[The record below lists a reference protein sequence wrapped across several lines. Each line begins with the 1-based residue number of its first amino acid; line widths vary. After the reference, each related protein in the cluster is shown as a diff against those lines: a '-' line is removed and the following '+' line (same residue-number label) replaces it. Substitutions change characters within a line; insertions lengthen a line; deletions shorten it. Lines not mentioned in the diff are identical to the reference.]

1 MSRTH
6 ALSFG
11 HRVQLPLQVFSNLVH
26 EFEGVQVIRAC
37 DTGRGKQNKTDIS
50 CALSNNQSRGN
61 CSKNSYVLPL
71 KPKEFSPTHQA
82 GFFCQNALGRG
93 SQVIFYSN
101 IGLHL
106 LGSGQQLDCNK
117 KNINLCSSFFTFFSH
132 SFGAIAGREQS
143 GLGCLGQGMSHVLFV
158 QHWVQVS
165 PVRQTPV
172 LCHTKNNIQQMLFT
186 TTT

>member
-1 MSRTH
+1 MTL
-6 ALSFG
+6 AG
-11 HRVQLPLQVFSNLVH
+11 
-26 EFEGVQVIRAC
+26 G
-37 DTGRGKQNKTDIS
+37 NKTRQILVVHSQIIKAGED
-50 CALSNNQSRGN
+50 

-117 KNINLCSSFFTFFSH
+117 KKYKSLQLLLNFFLPFIWCNSRERAIWTRLLGSGSVSCSVCT
-132 SFGAIAGREQS
+132 A
-143 GLGCLGQGMSHVLFV
+143 LGTGESCETDSCSL
-158 QHWVQVS
+158 
-165 PVRQTPV
+165 PY
-172 LCHTKNNIQQMLFT
+172 
-186 TTT
+186 

>member
-1 MSRTH
+1 MTL
-6 ALSFG
+6 AG
-11 HRVQLPLQVFSNLVH
+11 
-26 EFEGVQVIRAC
+26 G
-37 DTGRGKQNKTDIS
+37 NKTRQILVVHSQIIKAGED
-50 CALSNNQSRGN
+50 